1 VADTDGKAIQLRGSV
16 WRIDVTSPAH
26 YAVEWTEEHIFK
38 PLEAASQVEPLV
50 LLVVFSPQVKRT
62 AAHTA
67 ALWVEA
73 IRSGRIRLRAG
84 LVVNQSMAIR
94 AAANGVGL
102 ALQTLGAALA
112 VHSFKALEE
121 AEAWVAKNV
130 P

>member
-1 VADTDGKAIQLRGSV
+1 MSGTDGKAIQLRGPV
-16 WRIDVTSPAH
+16 WRIDVTSHAH

-38 PLEAASQVEPLV
+38 PLEAASKLELM
-50 LLVVFSPQVKRT
+50 VVFSPLVKRT

-67 ALWVEA
+67 VLWVET

-102 ALQTLGAALA
+102 ALQTLGAGLA
-112 VHSFKALEE
+112 VHSFKFLDE
-121 AEAWVAKNV
+121 AEAWIAQNV
-130 P
+130 PG